1 MQNKADYIL
10 DFRETITAFGLLELK
25 QIMREMGTN
34 EVLEI
39 ITRDPSSKSDVF
51 KMIPA
56 SPCELVETEFDKE
69 VGVFRIQLKKILQ
82 HSA

>member
-1 MQNKADYIL
+1 LQNKADHIL

-25 QIMREMGTN
+25 QTMREMGTN

-39 ITRDPSSKSDVF
+39 ITRDPTSRSDVF

-56 SPCELVETEFDKE
+56 SSCELVEAEYDKE
-69 VGVFRIQLKKILQ
+69 AGFFRIQLKKILQ